1 VAPVKSICLAALA
14 ILLLEIVPASARNQA
29 SIGSLQDA
37 YKAVC
42 QWSVDAMSDR
52 PSSSRPG
59 AEARWD
65 IRVKSL
71 REKAQDKSVQLGALP
86 IVAKDIKVDRK
97 DDGTGR
103 AATYTMSA
111 ASLPAF
117 SALGLKLL
125 HTGGQVMRSDTY
137 AYLENQVCTLRL
149 TLTDASGRLASLT
162 NNATVEGLAR
172 IDKASFGAYG
182 VTFQMALTDWTV
194 TPPR

>member
-1 VAPVKSICLAALA
+1 VKSICVATVT
-14 ILLLEIVPASARNQA
+14 ILLLGIVPASARNQA
-29 SIGSLQDA
+29 SVGSLQDA

-52 PSSSRPG
+52 PSSSRSG
-59 AEARWD
+59 AEGRWD
-65 IRVKSL
+65 IRVRSL

-86 IVAKDIKVDRK
+86 IVAKDIQVDRK

-103 AATYTMSA
+103 
-111 ASLPAF
+111 
-117 SALGLKLL
+117 
-125 HTGGQVMRSDTY
+125 VMRSDTY